1 MRLMQTWALGRR
13 DDSYM
18 SEPAWPTVQKIKMYY
33 ESLMRFEGTNSP
45 YIYPLFY
52 GLGELPQASL
62 SAACAYL
69 HPSLAS
75 ALSLVPASLWRQGL
89 KSAKPLTQLAPV

>member
-1 MRLMQTWALGRR
+1 MQPHQAYTRLMYCR

-18 SEPAWPTVQKIKMYY
+18 SEPAWPTVQKIKLYY

-45 YIYPLFY
+45 YIYPLY

-62 SAACAYL
+62 HDACA
-69 HPSLAS
+69 
-75 ALSLVPASLWRQGL
+75 
-89 KSAKPLTQLAPV
+89 

>member
-1 MRLMQTWALGRR
+1 MCCR

-18 SEPAWPTVQKIKMYY
+18 SEPAWPTVQKIKLYY

-45 YIYPLFY
+45 YIYPLY

-62 SAACAYL
+62 CEACA
-69 HPSLAS
+69 
-75 ALSLVPASLWRQGL
+75 
-89 KSAKPLTQLAPV
+89 

>member
-1 MRLMQTWALGRR
+1 MQQVYTRLMQTGALCCR
-13 DDSYM
+13 DDAYM

-45 YIYPLFY
+45 YIYPLY

-62 SAACAYL
+62 CEAC
-69 HPSLAS
+69 P
-75 ALSLVPASLWRQGL
+75 
-89 KSAKPLTQLAPV
+89 